1 MPNTSSEKLPRW
13 LVWSREIQALAQTG
27 LHYAPDDYHRCR
39 YNRLTEIAAE
49 IVSEHTGLAEE
60 ELITAFRRSRGYATP
75 KIDVRGAVFRDGKIL
90 LVRERVDGGWCMP
103 GGWGDVGE
111 LPSAMVEREV
121 MEESGVK
128 ARAARIV
135 GVFDANREDSDIDV
149 MHAYKIV
156 FLCDDLGGEPRASN
170 ETSEAGFFGEDE
182 IPALSRNRTSK
193 RNLREAFAHLRN
205 PGLPAVFD

>member
-1 MPNTSSEKLPRW
+1 MPNTSNNNLPRW
-13 LVWSREIQALAQTG
+13 LAWAREIQALAQTG

-39 YNRLTEIAAE
+39 YNRLMEIAAE
-49 IVSEHTGLAEE
+49 IASEHSGLDREKVEA
-60 ELITAFRRSRGYATP
+60 AFRAPRGYATP

-90 LVRERVDGGWCMP
+90 LVRERSDGGWCMP

-121 MEESGVK
+121 REESGVK

-135 GVFDANREDSDIDV
+135 GVFDANREGGERDV

-156 FLCDDLGGEPRASN
+156 FLCDDLGGEPGASD
-170 ETSEAGFFGEDE
+170 ETSASGFFSRDE

-193 RNLREAFAHLRN
+193 RNLQEAFAHFDN